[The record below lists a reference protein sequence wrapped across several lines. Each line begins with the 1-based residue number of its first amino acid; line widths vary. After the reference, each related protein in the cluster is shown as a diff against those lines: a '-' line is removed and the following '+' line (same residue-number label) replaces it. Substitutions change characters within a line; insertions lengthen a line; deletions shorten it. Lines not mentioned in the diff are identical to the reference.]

1 MFRISEVA
9 AIVGLSRTALLYYEK
24 LGIIKSIRLPNGYRS
39 YSEKDVQRLQLVTHL
54 HAAGLTLK
62 ECLECIDVKSD
73 KQLLTTRLK
82 QLDDDIA
89 LKLRAKTLLESM
101 LGISEERTW
110 HLELEK
116 TSPEVHLHWLNTQ
129 GISEKEALR
138 IRNLSRSIHGHDSYM
153 SDFNEIYHDLVRL
166 GPGSE
171 TDTLKALSLI
181 PDTLDNI
188 LEIGCGRG
196 VATRLLASNTQ
207 AHVTAVDNEPRYLH
221 KLDDVR
227 NRVKLC
233 CASMRAL
240 PFTYG
245 VFDLIWSEGSAYIMG
260 LNNALLS
267 WRKYLKTG
275 GYLVISEMVW
285 LSNTPSERARN
296 FWLNNYPAMLSVA
309 QNKMLIKKAGYDLIS
324 TFEISRKAW
333 DCYLT
338 PLKKR
343 VYHFEEKLSHSA
355 AWQDLKSEIDLHDTC
370 LGEYGYQFFIMKK
383 RK

>member
-39 YSEKDVQRLQLVTHL
+39 YSEKDVQRLQLVIHL

-62 ECLECIDVKSD
+62 ECLVCINVKSD
-73 KQLLTTRLK
+73 KQLLTARLK
-82 QLDDDIA
+82 QLEEDIA

-101 LGISEERTW
+101 LGVSEERTW

-116 TSPEVHLHWLNTQ
+116 ISPDVHLHWLNTQ
-129 GISEKEALR
+129 GINEKEALR
-138 IRNLSRSIHGHDSYM
+138 IRNLSRNIHGHDSYM
-153 SDFNEIYHDLVRL
+153 SDFNEIFLNLIRL

-171 TDTLKALSLI
+171 PDTLRALSMV
-181 PDTLDNI
+181 PDKLDNI

-207 AHVTAVDNEPRYLH
+207 AHVTALDNEPRYLNELCGLRH
-221 KLDDVR
+221 
-227 NRVKLC
+227 RVNLC

-240 PFTYG
+240 PFACG

-260 LNNALLS
+260 FNNALLS
-267 WRKYLKTG
+267 WKKYLRAG
-275 GYLVISEMVW
+275 GYLVISEIVW
-285 LSNTPSERARN
+285 LSNTPSESARN
-296 FWLNNYPAMLSVA
+296 FWLKNYPAMLNVA
-309 QNKMLIKKAGYDLIS
+309 QNKVLIKKAGYDLIS
-324 TFEISRKAW
+324 NFEMSKEAW
-333 DCYLT
+333 ELYLV

-343 VYHFEEKLSHSA
+343 VELLKSKLSHSM
-355 AWQDLKSEIDLHDTC
+355 AWQDLKREIDIHDTC
-370 LGEYGYQFFIMKK
+370 LGEYGYQIFIIQK
-383 RK
+383 RQ